1 MTAGALGRVRAS
13 LGPSTAILIVAAL
26 AWLGTVIWA
35 QDMGVVPGTMGMTL
49 LAFVVMWTL
58 MMAAIMLPSAL
69 PMISLYIRTI
79 RTSRGPRMSAFASGY
94 LLAWSLTGVP
104 AFLMAWVAGEI
115 AVEFPG
121 WTTAAAVVIFASAGV
136 YQLTSWKHR
145 CLRHCRSPFAHL
157 MHYGNYRGRLRDLR
171 AGAHHGLF
179 CLGCCWGLML
189 LMIAFGVMNL
199 FTMVALAA
207 VIAVEKQ
214 WRHGE
219 RFAQAAG
226 VVALA
231 LAVAVIFFPGLAPGL
246 NGSPITGMDA
256 MGM

>member
-1 MTAGALGRVRAS
+1 MTAGALGRVRES
-13 LGPSTAILIVAAL
+13 LGPSTAILIVAGL

-35 QDMGVVPGTMGMTL
+35 RDMGVVPGTMGMSL

-69 PMISLYIRTI
+69 PMITLYIRTI
-79 RTSRGPRMSAFASGY
+79 RTSRWPRMMAFSSGY
-94 LLAWSLTGVP
+94 LLAWAITGVP
-104 AFLMAWVAGEI
+104 AFLLAWVAGEI
-115 AVEFPG
+115 AAEYAG
-121 WTTAAAVVIFASAGV
+121 WTTAAAAIIFASAGI
-136 YQLTSWKHR
+136 YQLTSWKYR
-145 CLRHCRSPFAHL
+145 CLHHCRTPFAHL
-157 MHYGNYRGRLRDLR
+157 MQYGNYRGRLRDLR

-199 FTMVALAA
+199 FTMVILAA
-207 VIAVEKQ
+207 VISIEKQ

-219 RFAQAAG
+219 RFARVAG
-226 VVALA
+226 VAFLVLG
-231 LAVAVIFFPGLAPGL
+231 VAVIFFPDLAPGL
-246 NGSPITGMDA
+246 NGDTMTSMDD

>member
-1 MTAGALGRVRAS
+1 MTAGALGRVRES
-13 LGPSTAILIVAAL
+13 LGPSTAILLVAAL

-35 QDMGVVPGTMGMTL
+35 QDSDVVPGTMGMSL

-69 PMISLYIRTI
+69 PMITLYIRTI
-79 RTSRGPRMSAFASGY
+79 RTSRWPRMTAFASGY
-94 LLAWSLTGVP
+94 LLAWASTGVP
-104 AFLMAWVAGEI
+104 AFLLAWVAGEI
-115 AVEFPG
+115 AAEYDG
-121 WTTAAAVVIFASAGV
+121 WTTAAAVAIFAAAGV
-136 YQLTSWKHR
+136 YQLTSWKYR
-145 CLRHCRSPFAHL
+145 CLHHCRSPFAHQ
-157 MHYGNYRGRLRDLR
+157 MQYANYRGRQRDLR

-199 FTMVALAA
+199 FTMVILAA
-207 VIAVEKQ
+207 VISIEKQ

-219 RFAQAAG
+219 RFAQVAG
-226 VVALA
+226 VACLV
-231 LAVAVIFFPGLAPGL
+231 LAVAVIFFPDLAPGL
-246 NGSPITGMDA
+246 NGDTMTNMND

>member
-1 MTAGALGRVRAS
+1 VTAGALERVRAS
-13 LGPSTAILIVAAL
+13 LGPSSAILIAGAL

-35 QDMGVVPGTMGMTL
+35 RDEGAMPGTMGMSL
-49 LAFVVMWTL
+49 VAFVVMWTL

-69 PMISLYIRTI
+69 PMITLYVRTI
-79 RTSRGPRMSAFASGY
+79 RTSRWPRMIAFAAGY

-104 AFLMAWVAGEI
+104 AFLLAWVGGEI
-115 AVEFPG
+115 AADYPD
-121 WTTAAAVVIFASAGV
+121 WRMAAAVVIFAGAGV
-136 YQLTSWKHR
+136 YQLTSLKHR

-171 AGAHHGLF
+171 AGAHHGFF

-199 FTMVALAA
+199 ITMVILAA
-207 VIAVEKQ
+207 VISIEKQ

-219 RFAQAAG
+219 RFAQITG
-226 VVALA
+226 VVALL
-231 LAVAVIFFPGLAPGL
+231 LAVAVIFFPDLAPGL
-246 NGSPITGMDA
+246 NGDTMTGMDD

>member
-1 MTAGALGRVRAS
+1 MTAGTLGRVRES
-13 LGPSTAILIVAAL
+13 LGPSTAILLVAAL

-35 QDMGVVPGTMGMTL
+35 QDSDVMPGTMGMTL

-58 MMAAIMLPSAL
+58 MMAAVMLPSAM
-69 PMISLYIRTI
+69 PMITLYARTI
-79 RTSRGPRMSAFASGY
+79 RTSRWPRMTAFGSGY
-94 LLAWSLTGVP
+94 LLAWSLTGIP
-104 AFLMAWVAGEI
+104 AFLLAWTAGEI
-115 AVEFPG
+115 ATEYSG
-121 WTTAAAVVIFASAGV
+121 WTTAASVVIFTGAGL
-136 YQLTSWKHR
+136 YQLTSLKHR

-157 MHYGNYRGRLRDLR
+157 LHYGNYRGRLRDLR
-171 AGAHHGLF
+171 AGSHHGFF

-199 FTMVALAA
+199 FAMVVLAG
-207 VIAVEKQ
+207 VIAIEKQ

-226 VVALA
+226 VACLV
-231 LAVAVIFFPGLAPGL
+231 LAVAVIFFPDLAPGL
-246 NGSPITGMDA
+246 NGDVMTSMDE